1 MSLNKEILT
10 TILKENVCDVT
21 FTKKDGTERVMK
33 STLMEEYVKPLISNE
48 TTEKKERKENPNKVC
63 VVDLEKNAWRS
74 FNADT
79 VKGIRLTEIVKEN
92 IKPVE
97 TVKDEVVKP
106 LSDEIKSDMEFIT
119 EKLDAVG
126 LKMKDL
132 KSDIYMYSNGHNK
145 TYDRDGNLVSFEEGN
160 V

>member
-1 MSLNKEILT
+1 M
-10 TILKENVCDVT
+10 
-21 FTKKDGTERVMK
+21 
-33 STLMEEYVKPLISNE
+33 
-48 TTEKKERKENPNKVC
+48 
-63 VVDLEKNAWRS
+63 
-74 FNADT
+74 
-79 VKGIRLTEIVKEN
+79 TEIVKEN

-97 TVKDEVVKP
+97 AVKDEIVKP

-145 TYDRDGNLVSFEEGN
+145 TYDRDGNLISFEEGN